1 MAESAALRAD
11 TAQRR
16 EPVTTQRELQDALR
30 IGSPASR
37 TKLGELLAVEAR
49 LTQTGIFKAIAAQHA
64 GDAER
69 IGQLL
74 IKSGRVSERDVYV
87 ALSHQL
93 GVPFVQLAHFDV
105 DPQALM
111 LLPQHIARRFMI
123 LPLMLHHDRLVV
135 AVSEPGDPQMLGE
148 LRFAVGRSIE
158 IALAAPTDIR
168 AAIAI
173 HYPPFEDSSL
183 GEPLRRADS
192 SKEAAQSEAEKIA
205 SAAPIVR
212 LVANLLE
219 DAVSRRASDVHIRP
233 GEGQAEA
240 LLRIDGSLVSLRV
253 FAKALLPAIIARIKV
268 LSGIN
273 LAEHRLPQDGAS
285 HAMVQGRSVDMR
297 VSVIPTIHG
306 ESAVIRLLDPSIGLR
321 RLNGVGFSSQDESR
335 FRALLSRNQGLV
347 LVTGPTGSGKTTTLY
362 AGLQE
367 LNTGELQII
376 TVEDPVEYRLD
387 RVLQIQVQ
395 PTIGYSFASALRHI
409 LRHDPDVILI
419 GEIRDRDTARIA
431 VESSL
436 TGHLVLS
443 TLHTNNAVQA
453 ITRLVE
459 LGVEP
464 YLVNATVAGVLAQRL
479 VRRNCDACRQVEV
492 VDPAARAALRVLPD
506 ETFWHGAG
514 CGECAGLGYRGRVAV
529 YELLEMTSA
538 LRAAIHARV
547 SDDEL
552 QAIAVRE
559 GMTRLTEQALA
570 LARAGVVS
578 LGEVYCARIE

>member
-1 MAESAALRAD
+1 MTVSTTWQAG
-11 TAQRR
+11 TGPNI
-16 EPVTTQRELQDALR
+16 EPATTQRELREALR
-30 IGSPASR
+30 SARPAIR
-37 TKLGELLAVEAR
+37 VKLGELLAIEAQ
-49 LTQTGIFKAIAAQHA
+49 LTQTGIFQAVATQRA
-64 GDAER
+64 GDSER

-74 IKSGRVSERDVYV
+74 IRNGRVNESAVYR

-93 GVPFVQLAHFDV
+93 GVPFVHLADFDV

-111 LLPQHIARRFMI
+111 LLPQYLARRFTI
-123 LPLMLHHDRLVV
+123 LPLMLHRERLVI

-148 LRFAVGRSIE
+148 LRFAAGCPIE
-158 IALAAPTDIR
+158 IVIAAPADIR
-168 AAIAI
+168 AAVAV

-183 GEPLRRADS
+183 T
-192 SKEAAQSEAEKIA
+192 EAIRQTDDLKSPAQSEAEKIA

-233 GEGQAEA
+233 GETEAEA
-240 LLRIDGSLVSLRV
+240 LLRIDGALVSVRM

-285 HAMVQGRSVDMR
+285 HAIVQGKTVDMR

-306 ESAVIRLLDPSIGLR
+306 ESAVIRLLDPSTALR
-321 RLNGVGFSSQDESR
+321 RLTGVGFSSRDESR
-335 FRALLSRNQGLV
+335 FRALLNRNQGLV

-376 TVEDPVEYRLD
+376 TVEDPVEYRLE

-395 PTIGYSFASALRHI
+395 PSIGYGFPNALRHI

-431 VESSL
+431 VESAL

-443 TLHTNNAVQA
+443 TLHTNSAVQA

-459 LGVEP
+459 LGMEP
-464 YLVNATVAGVLAQRL
+464 YLVTATVAGVLAQRL
-479 VRRNCDACRQVEV
+479 VRRNCDGCRQPEIVE
-492 VDPAARAALRVLPD
+492 PAIREALHVLKD
-506 ETFWHGAG
+506 ETFWHGVG
-514 CGECAGLGYRGRVAV
+514 CSECAGLGYRGRIAV
-529 YELLEMTSA
+529 YELLEVTSE

-552 QAIAVRE
+552 ETIVVRG
-559 GMTRLTEQALA
+559 GMVRLTEQAVA

-578 LGEVYCARIE
+578 LAEVYRARI